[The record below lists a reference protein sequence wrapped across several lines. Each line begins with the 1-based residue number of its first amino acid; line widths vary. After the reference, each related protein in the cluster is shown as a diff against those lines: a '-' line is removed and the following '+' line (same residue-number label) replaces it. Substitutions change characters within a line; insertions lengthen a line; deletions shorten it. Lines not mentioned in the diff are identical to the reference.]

1 MDSCRCCNKINCENL
16 QALVYAIKKLE
27 EDARLAAEIGQS
39 LLHKH
44 EKYVTESNEIK
55 LRLENQLSQA
65 QERVLELEQ
74 LLIQSDT
81 VKHDLEQEKNKL
93 TWEWQKTQ
101 KILDETQLEAE
112 SCNQRS
118 NQLINELNI
127 KTKEVEKL
135 RACKLMARQADIRE
149 DNLMSALEDV
159 KQELAAS
166 RKSELLLESKYK
178 KLKLKYGKINK
189 QTNTAAY
196 LNY

>member
-1 MDSCRCCNKINCENL
+1 MP
-16 QALVYAIKKLE
+16 Q
-27 EDARLAAEIGQS
+27 
-39 LLHKH
+39 
-44 EKYVTESNEIK
+44 
-55 LRLENQLSQA
+55 
-65 QERVLELEQ
+65 
-74 LLIQSDT
+74 
-81 VKHDLEQEKNKL
+81 
-93 TWEWQKTQ
+93 
-101 KILDETQLEAE
+101 ILDETQLEAE